1 MASLAQYFNELM
13 QAYAEP
19 TLKTVVVVLL
29 SALAYS
35 LLSRALVKAATE
47 GYLDY
52 HLRIILSNIV
62 KWLLV
67 AIAALFTL
75 GFFGGSVAALWAG
88 LSGVLALVAL
98 GFVAVWSVL
107 SNVLCSILLIIFPP
121 FRIGDEI
128 EIQEPTAKY
137 AVRGKVISIDMFMTS
152 LECTHVPDPDKECSQ
167 VSGSDEKKCTDDSD
181 SDKKNT
187 EDSASD
193 KETFTMTVPNNIFFQ
208 KYVRCFPQKDAQ
220 SIKKYVAD
228 HQEKKPGRISGK

>member
-1 MASLAQYFNELM
+1 MASFAQYFSELI

-19 TLKTVVVVLL
+19 TIKTVIVVLL

-35 LLSRALVKAATE
+35 LFSRALAKAATE

-62 KWLLV
+62 KWLLIV
-67 AIAALFTL
+67 IVALFTL

-88 LSGVLALVAL
+88 LSGVLALIAL

-137 AVRGKVISIDMFMTS
+137 SVRGKVISIDMFMTS
-152 LECTHVPDPDKECSQ
+152 LECTHVPDSE
-167 VSGSDEKKCTDDSD
+167 EKSADYSS
-181 SDKKNT
+181 SDKKDPGVSAAGKK
-187 EDSASD
+187 DSECSVPD

-208 KYVRCFPQKDAQ
+208 KYVRCFPQKDTK
-220 SIKKYVAD
+220 SIKKYMAD
-228 HQEKKPGRISGK
+228 NQEKNTGQTT